1 MDNIYF
7 IKQKG
12 ISLYIIIISI
22 LIFSLLILASTLE
35 YEEYLNYYGEVNND
49 YIVVLIEKENL
60 SKISN
65 KLLVNNEKKYC
76 EIDKISRN
84 YIVNT
89 DYKLYHEV
97 YFKCDIKIDNSY
109 ILDIKISKGNTTIL
123 KKIKEQF

>member
-12 ISLYIIIISI
+12 ISLYIIITSI
-22 LIFSLLILASTLE
+22 LIFSLLVLASTLE
-35 YEEYLNYYGEVNND
+35 YEEYLNYYGEVNNY

-76 EIDKISRN
+76 GIDKISRN

-123 KKIKEQF
+123 KKIKELF

>member
-12 ISLYIIIISI
+12 INLYIIITFI

-35 YEEYLNYYGEVNND
+35 YEEYLNYYGEINND
-49 YIVVLIEKENL
+49 HIVVLIEKENL

-65 KLLVNNEKKYC
+65 NLLVNNEKKYC

-123 KKIKEQF
+123 KKLF

>member
-12 ISLYIIIISI
+12 ISLYIIITSI

-65 KLLVNNEKKYC
+65 KLLVNNEKKCC